1 MHIYNGRGMSDHFGK
16 GGRMR
21 VPELDR
27 EYLENLVSILETA
40 DTGGNSGVGEEPLT
54 LHRRGYWFE
63 TSIAQISVVYIM

>member
-1 MHIYNGRGMSDHFGK
+1 
-16 GGRMR
+16 MR

-27 EYLENLVSILETA
+27 EYLENLVSMLETA